1 VTLADTKPSHGRV
14 AESGGAA
21 DASSTDVNVN
31 EDAPPVVSTRNR
43 LPHFPGL
50 DGLRGV
56 AVIVVLLFHGGFSWA
71 VGGYL
76 GVSTFFTLSGFL
88 ITSLL
93 LAERTVTRSVDVPR
107 FWVRRIRR
115 LMPAAVAALT
125 LAVLFAH
132 FAGTAAQQRTLA
144 GDVVSALADVA
155 NWHFILSH
163 QSYADLFS
171 GPSPVLHFWSLAIEE
186 QFYLVF
192 PLVAFLVLAKWRW
205 NRSRVGGLFV
215 ALMGVSLCTTLF
227 LGFSHDRIYY
237 GTETRSFELLA
248 GCLLA
253 VAIYSRRVTGRL
265 ARPGSRRTAVAV
277 AGAIAL
283 AVCVFLW
290 ARTPQSADW
299 LYRGGLSAYSGLSVL
314 IILATI
320 IPYGPVAALLS
331 TRGLRRVGMLSYGIY
346 VYHWPIFLW
355 VGALHL
361 GLGQWPRFAVEVA
374 ITWLVAVGS
383 YYFLE
388 MPIRRGE
395 LPFGLKRQGWARQF
409 NLAWSIPV
417 AFLLVGVGALAVS
430 AAAPPPV
437 FDFAAAQRKLDHLG
451 AGKPRAKAVKA
462 SPTDPTAPLPV
473 AKVAAFG
480 DSTALVVGSGITDA
494 SASSGGVEEVSGGA
508 WVGCGL
514 GIGGDYRSTV
524 DPSYAGPTR
533 PECNAWPTTYARVI
547 SQNQPDLA
555 VVLDA
560 PWDVMDRR
568 LVGDTKWRSFGD
580 PVYDRWFLSEMVQ
593 AVHVLSADGAT
604 VVWLTSPPVSNIPA
618 RTTRLNQLI
627 DQLPKLL
634 PGKVVVLDLASYV
647 KATGKDAQLRPDGI
661 HFSAAASE
669 QVAKAWLIPHLV
681 KIWRAVYTARQQA
694 AATTATTTVSP
705 TTLGQAAKATTNTS
719 IRS

>member
-1 VTLADTKPSHGRV
+1 MTGPASLVEADDAV
-14 AESGGAA
+14 GA
-21 DASSTDVNVN
+21 DH
-31 EDAPPVVSTRNR
+31 DAPDPDAGDQSTAHSR

-50 DGLRGV
+50 DGLRGL
-56 AVIVVLLFHGGFSWA
+56 AVIAVLFFHGGFAWA

-115 LMPAAVAALT
+115 LMPAALAALV
-125 LAVLFAH
+125 LAVAFAH
-132 FAGTAAQQRTLA
+132 FAGTAAQQRNLG

-155 NWHFILSH
+155 NWHFIFSH

-171 GPSPVLHFWSLAIEE
+171 GPSPVLHFWSLSIEE

-192 PLVAFLVLAKWRW
+192 PVLA
-205 NRSRVGGLFV
+205 FV
-215 ALMGVSLCTTLF
+215 ALAKLRWPRFKVGVAIGVLMAASLATTLF
-227 LGFSHDRIYY
+227 LGFTHDHIYY

-248 GCLLA
+248 GALLA
-253 VAIYSRRVTGRL
+253 VIIYSRRVTRRL
-265 ARPGSRRTAVAV
+265 ARPGTRRTLVAV
-277 AGAIAL
+277 AGAAAL
-283 AVCVFLW
+283 ATCVVLW
-290 ARTPQSADW
+290 ARVPQTSDW

-320 IPYGPVAALLS
+320 IPYGPVAGLLS
-331 TRGLRRVGMLSYGIY
+331 SGPLRRVGILSYGIY

-355 VGALHL
+355 IDALHL
-361 GLGQWPRFAVEVA
+361 GIGIWASFAIKVA
-374 ITWLVAVGS
+374 ITWLVAALS
-383 YYFLE
+383 FRFLE
-388 MPIRRGE
+388 LPIRRGQ
-395 LPFGLKRQGWARQF
+395 LPFGLGRDGWARQL

-417 AFLLVGVGALAVS
+417 AFLLVGVSALAVT
-430 AAAPPPV
+430 AAAPAPV
-437 FDFAAAQRKLDHLG
+437 FDFASAQNTLDHLG
-451 AGKPRAKAVKA
+451 AGKPRAKVIRA
-462 SPTDPTAPLPV
+462 SGPVTILPV

-480 DSTALVVGSGITDA
+480 DSTALVVGSGINQAAATT
-494 SASSGGVEEVSGGA
+494 SGVEEVTGGA

-514 GIGGDYRSTV
+514 GIGGSYRSTV

-533 PECNAWPTTYARVI
+533 PACNAWPTTYARVI

-560 PWDVMDRR
+560 PWDVMDRK
-568 LVGDTKWRSFGD
+568 LVGDSKWRSFGD

-618 RTTRLNQLI
+618 RTNRLNQLI
-627 DQLPKLL
+627 EELPQLV
-634 PGKVVVLDLASYV
+634 PGKVVVLDFAKYLAS
-647 KATGKDAQLRPDGI
+647 TGKDAQLRPDGI
-661 HFSAAASE
+661 HLSGPASVE
-669 QVAKAWLIPHLV
+669 VAKAWLIPQLLKV
-681 KIWRAVYTARQQA
+681 WRQVYTARQK
-694 AATTATTTVSP
+694 ATTTP
-705 TTLGQAAKATTNTS
+705 TTLGPGSPPTTATAAASPTDQS
-719 IRS
+719 AAAHPGSG

>member
-1 VTLADTKPSHGRV
+1 MALTEAKPVGALVDETPESATSGPDPV
-14 AESGGAA
+14 ARDPAGAPGP
-21 DASSTDVNVN
+21 S
-31 EDAPPVVSTRNR
+31 R

-50 DGLRGV
+50 DGLRGL

-107 FWVRRIRR
+107 FWVRRLRR
-115 LMPAAVAALT
+115 LMPAALGALT

-132 FAGTAAQQRTLA
+132 FAGTASQQRSLA
-144 GDVVSALADVA
+144 GDVTSALADVA
-155 NWHFILSH
+155 NWHFIFTH

-192 PLVAFLVLAKWRW
+192 PLVAFVVLAKWRW
-205 NRSRVGGLFV
+205 NRRRIGQLFV
-215 ALMGVSLCTTLF
+215 GLMAASLATTLF

-253 VAIYSRRVTGRL
+253 VIIYSRRVTGRL
-265 ARPGSRRTAVAV
+265 ARPGRRRTAVAG
-277 AGAIAL
+277 AGAVAL
-283 AVCVFLW
+283 AVCVVLW
-290 ARTPQSADW
+290 SRTPQTAGW

-320 IPYGPVAALLS
+320 IPYGPVAGLLS
-331 TRGLRRVGMLSYGIY
+331 TRGLRRVGTLSYGIY

-361 GLGQWPRFAVEVA
+361 GLGSWPRFALEVA
-374 ITWLVAVGS
+374 ITWVLAVMS
-383 YYFLE
+383 YRFLE
-388 MPIRRGE
+388 LPIRRGR
-395 LPFGLKRQGWARQF
+395 LPFGLSRRSWSRQV
-409 NLAWSIPV
+409 NLAWGIPV
-417 AFLLVGVGALAVS
+417 AFLLVGVAALAVS

-437 FDFAAAQRKLDHLG
+437 FDFAAAQRTLEHLG
-451 AGKPRAKAVKA
+451 SGTHRATPVKAVGPA
-462 SPTDPTAPLPV
+462 APLPV

-480 DSTALVVGSGITDA
+480 DSTALVVGSGINAAAPAT
-494 SASSGGVEEVSGGA
+494 GGVEEVTGGA

-514 GIGGDYRSTV
+514 GIGDDYRSTV

-533 PECNAWPTTYARVI
+533 PACNAWPTTYSRVVA
-547 SQNQPDLA
+547 QNQPDLA

-593 AVHVLSADGAT
+593 VVDVLDARGAT

-618 RTTRLNQLI
+618 RTNRLNQLI
-627 DQLPKLL
+627 EQLPHLV
-634 PGKVVVLDLASYV
+634 PGHVVVLDFAKYLA
-647 KATGKDAQLRPDGI
+647 ATGKDAQLRPDGI
-661 HFSAAASE
+661 HLSGPASQQVAQTWLIPKLLDVWRRVTAERARAAVTTTTVAGSAAPRAAAASM
-669 QVAKAWLIPHLV
+669 V
-681 KIWRAVYTARQQA
+681 
-694 AATTATTTVSP
+694 P
-705 TTLGQAAKATTNTS
+705 T
-719 IRS
+719 RS

>member
-1 VTLADTKPSHGRV
+1 M
-14 AESGGAA
+14 
-21 DASSTDVNVN
+21 
-31 EDAPPVVSTRNR
+31 
-43 LPHFPGL
+43 
-50 DGLRGV
+50 
-56 AVIVVLLFHGGFSWA
+56 VLLFHGGFSWA

-107 FWVRRIRR
+107 FWVRRVRR
-115 LMPAAVAALT
+115 LMPAALAALT

-132 FAGTAAQQRTLA
+132 FAGTAAQQRNLA

-155 NWHFILSH
+155 NWHFIFSH
-163 QSYADLFS
+163 QSYGDLFS

-192 PLVAFLVLAKWRW
+192 PLMAFVVLAKWRW
-205 NRSRVGGLFV
+205 NRERIGGLFV
-215 ALMGVSLCTTLF
+215 ALMAASLCTTLF

-248 GCLLA
+248 GALLA
-253 VAIYSRRVTGRL
+253 VVIYSRRVTGRL
-265 ARPGSRRTAVAV
+265 ARPGVRRTAVAA
-277 AGAIAL
+277 AGAVAL
-283 AVCVFLW
+283 VVCVVLW
-290 ARTPQSADW
+290 VRTPATANW

-331 TRGLRRVGMLSYGIY
+331 TRGLRRVGMLSYGVY

-361 GLGQWPRFAVEVA
+361 GLGQWPRFGVEVA
-374 ITWLVAVGS
+374 ITWVVAVAS

-388 MPIRRGE
+388 LPIRRGE
-395 LPFGLKRQGWARQF
+395 LPFGLGREGWARRL

-437 FDFAAAQRKLDHLG
+437 FDFAAAQRKLEHLG

-462 SPTDPTAPLPV
+462 AQPGTLTPLPV

-480 DSTALVVGSGITDA
+480 DSTALVVGSGINDA
-494 SASSGGVEEVSGGA
+494 EASTGGVEEVTGGA

-524 DPSYAGPTR
+524 DPTYTGPTR
-533 PECNAWPTTYARVI
+533 PACNAWPTTYARVI

-580 PVYDRWFLSEMVQ
+580 PVYDRWFQSEMVQ
-593 AVHVLSADGAT
+593 VVNVLSAGGAT

-618 RTTRLNQLI
+618 RTTRMNQLVE
-627 DQLPKLL
+627 QLPKLL

-647 KATGKDAQLRPDGI
+647 KSTGKDAQMRPDGI

-669 QVAKAWLIPHLV
+669 QVAKTWLIPQLLKV
-681 KIWRAVYTARQQA
+681 WRKVYTARPTTSAAPATPTTVGQA
-694 AATTATTTVSP
+694 AAGASAP
-705 TTLGQAAKATTNTS
+705 SSRN
-719 IRS
+719 